1 MRRELELYEGGLTDK
16 PEIVALSQIDS
27 LAPDIRAEKLAALEA
42 EVGHRV
48 VALSAVSREGLPE
61 TLRLLRR
68 QIDSFA
74 DEDVE
79 RLAEE
84 DASRFGHRMSEEDWR
99 R

>member
-1 MRRELELYEGGLTDK
+1 MNTVITVLGLLTAI
-16 PEIVALSQIDS
+16 IVSGYAARLVKLPLPLVQIALGAVI
-27 LAPDIRAEKLAALEA
+27 
-42 EVGHRV
+42 
-48 VALSAVSREGLPE
+48 ALSAVSREGLPE